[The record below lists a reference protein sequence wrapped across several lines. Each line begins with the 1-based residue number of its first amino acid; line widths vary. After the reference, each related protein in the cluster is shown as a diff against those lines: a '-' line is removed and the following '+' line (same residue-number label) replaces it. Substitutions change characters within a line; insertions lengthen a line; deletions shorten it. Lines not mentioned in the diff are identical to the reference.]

1 MRKML
6 SLAVSALTLQGV
18 VLAGTGK
25 PDRPLA
31 GPTLSAN
38 ASKAPARP
46 DPLAYAISVNPLNNL
61 GQFGIL
67 DIGTGRFHRIK
78 DLPNGAQGIGRDAAG
93 TIYVVDTNNN
103 LVRINPGGQT
113 EVIGSTG
120 VTTPGPLGPVLV
132 DVFSSLVTGE
142 LFLMDYSNNLY
153 SVNPRTGT
161 ATLIGATGIP
171 PITSPIYSSSLAGSC
186 KNLFFTLAVLDE
198 NLNPILLPTLYRI
211 DPLTAAATP
220 VGPAPVAMP
229 GSAFIDDTLYGFTV
243 DFRLFG
249 GTEGPHVFSID
260 TSTAAA
266 TLVSDL
272 NVPFVFGAVR
282 FTGAPAP
289 RCKAE

>member
-6 SLAVSALTLQGV
+6 SLFVSLFTLQV
-18 VLAGTGK
+18 VIMAGTGK
-25 PDRPLA
+25 PGRPLA
-31 GPTLSAN
+31 AATLSAD

-46 DPLAYAISVNPLNNL
+46 DPLAYGISFNPFSDL

-67 DIGTGRFHRIK
+67 DIGTGRFHRIA

-120 VTTPGPLGPVLV
+120 VTTPGPFGSKRV

-153 SVNPRTGT
+153 SVNSQTGT

-171 PITSPIYSSSLAGSC
+171 PVTSPIYTSSLSGSC
-186 KNLFFTLAVLDE
+186 KNLFFTLEVLDE
-198 NLNPILLPTLYRI
+198 NLNPILFPTLYRI
-211 DPLTAAATP
+211 DPVTAAATP
-220 VGPAPVAMP
+220 VGPAPIAMP

-243 DFRLFG
+243 DFRPFG

-260 TSTAAA
+260 TSTAAT

-272 NVPFVFGAVR
+272 NVPSVFGAVR
-282 FTGAPAP
+282 FTVPP
-289 RCKAE
+289 VTSCKAE